1 MRIVLMIMLILNLA
15 SAKKV
20 ALVIGNSNYNQG
32 YLPNPTKDA
41 DLIAQ
46 KLREVGFDVTIKKN
60 IKSVNQMKENINTF
74 IRKVKKDDIA
84 VVYYA
89 GHGVQCKGI
98 NYLIPTKA
106 MIAKGGQLKSEALN
120 LDFLIGGMSNIK
132 LAVLMIDACRDN
144 TYPSCTKSQKRGLVQ
159 PHTPEE
165 GGMIISF
172 ATAEGKTAD
181 DGEEHSPYALAL
193 SKYINKKMPI
203 ETFFRKVGGE
213 VFASSSQRPM
223 LKSNF
228 YESFSF
234 GEYEINNIP
243 DENKPHTINEDVHVV
258 HSLKSIEGK
267 IINIE
272 ERKRGLYFPQ
282 YKGKIIILKIFGK
295 EVSDCIKEIP
305 STRKIYNKFKN
316 KLAIVSIQ
324 VQSKMSDS
332 FAKNYIKKYKIN
344 YPIIEGEDA
353 LNLQYFIQ
361 KTFKWTGIIPY
372 TLVMKNGIIEY
383 SYDGKVSYKEL
394 ERDLK
399 KLF

>member
-1 MRIVLMIMLILNLA
+1 MRIILMMLLMFNLA

-32 YLPNPTKDA
+32 FLPNPTKDA

-46 KLREVGFDVTIKKN
+46 KLGEVGFDVTIKKN
-60 IKSVNQMKENINTF
+60 IKSVDKMKESINNF
-74 IRKVKKDDIA
+74 VRKVKEDDIA

-181 DGEEHSPYALAL
+181 DGDEHSPYALAL
-193 SKYINKKMPI
+193 AKFINKKMPV
-203 ETFFRKVGGE
+203 ETFFREVGGE

-223 LKSNF
+223 LKNNF
-228 YESFSF
+228 YGRFSF
-234 GEYEINNIP
+234 GEGNQNTKLTEGDILERVCLNSHLNLRDINP
-243 DENKPHTINEDVHVV
+243 PHHPLSTVDN
-258 HSLKSIEGK
+258 SLILYNLNQNRHIFVWNVRLKKMIKISEMMIKTSTGK
-267 IINIE
+267 IGYIPANPI
-272 ERKRGLYFPQ
+272 YQ
-282 YKGKIIILKIFGK
+282 
-295 EVSDCIKEIP
+295 VSCK
-305 STRKIYNKFKN
+305 
-316 KLAIVSIQ
+316 
-324 VQSKMSDS
+324 
-332 FAKNYIKKYKIN
+332 
-344 YPIIEGEDA
+344 
-353 LNLQYFIQ
+353 
-361 KTFKWTGIIPY
+361 
-372 TLVMKNGIIEY
+372 
-383 SYDGKVSYKEL
+383 
-394 ERDLK
+394 
-399 KLF
+399 